1 MSHKTYTVNYRRK
14 REGKTN
20 YKKRIKIV
28 SGKKIRAVIRIS
40 NKNLLIQAIEYSKTG
55 DKIKTSAH
63 SKQLSKLGWKAS
75 QNNTSAAYLLG
86 LLFGKKA
93 KEKGIKEVIA
103 DVGMTTVTKGN
114 LVMAAVKG
122 IKDSGIKINADE
134 KVFPEEQRIKGQHIA
149 EYAKEL
155 KKNKQKYEKQFS
167 KYIKNNFDPEQLP
180 KHFEEIKNK
189 INK

>member
-55 DKIKTSAH
+55 DKIKASAH

-75 QNNTSAAYLLG
+75 QNNTSAVYLLG

-134 KVFPEEQRIKGQHIA
+134 KVLPEEQRIKGQHIA